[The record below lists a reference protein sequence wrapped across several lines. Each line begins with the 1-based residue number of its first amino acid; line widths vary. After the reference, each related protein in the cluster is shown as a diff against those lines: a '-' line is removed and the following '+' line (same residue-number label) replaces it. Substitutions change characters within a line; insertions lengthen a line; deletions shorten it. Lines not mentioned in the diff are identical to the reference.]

1 MNSDTE
7 AIKKIL
13 DEFEKDKNKWF
24 LVMLKLFIFNNN
36 LDEELKNKI
45 TKKIDRGE

>member
-1 MNSDTE
+1 MKNID

-13 DEFEKDKNKWF
+13 DEFEHDKSKWYLAV
-24 LVMLKLFIFNNN
+24 LVLLMFNNN

-45 TKKIDRGE
+45 TEIIDKGE